1 MIYLPVIAGGETGG
15 LVVGTKYLL
24 CLVLL
29 LVKVMSSLYKP

>member
-1 MIYLPVIAGGETGG
+1 MIYLPVTAGGKTGE
-15 LVVGTKYLL
+15 LVGGIKYLL